1 MFTGIIET
9 TGVIETAIVTPVN
22 TRLVIHA
29 PRLGLH
35 NIAVGDSISVSGCCL
50 TVVEKSAES
59 FSVDVSNETLSL
71 TTGLIQGAE
80 VNLEKS
86 LRFGDR
92 LGGHLVSG
100 HLDGLGTVT
109 AMEDLGASWR
119 LEIQAPGELSK
130 YVARKGSIT
139 INGISLTVNSV
150 RDVDGNGND
159 SCTGKGNRKGT
170 GTGTGSGSNV
180 GAGETSK
187 RYALF
192 EINIIPHTHQITT
205 IRRLHTGSK
214 VNLEIDLVARYIE
227 RMLTTDAKL
236 AQPKEN

>member
-9 TGVIETAIVTPVN
+9 TGVIETANITPVN

-119 LEIQAPGELSK
+119 LEIQAPGELAK

-150 RDVDGNGND
+150 RDVDGGGSDSGGGNG
-159 SCTGKGNRKGT
+159 KGT
-170 GTGTGSGSNV
+170 GTGSSSNV
-180 GAGETSK
+180 GAGEHSE

-236 AQPKEN
+236 AQPKGN